1 MNEFVN
7 LDRFV
12 RWLDSIHK
20 DAYDLQAVL
29 DDVVRQHDTSG
40 FECYEEGAFL
50 TKSHN
55 PECYHYD
62 VECTCI
68 DEETEMYRTVF
79 IF

>member
-20 DAYDLQAVL
+20 SSYDLQAVL
-29 DDVVRQHDTSG
+29 DDVVRQHSTNGSTI
-40 FECYEEGAFL
+40 YEEEPFL

-62 VECTCI
+62 VEYICI
-68 DEETEMYRTVF
+68 DEEAELYRIVYTF
-79 IF
+79 